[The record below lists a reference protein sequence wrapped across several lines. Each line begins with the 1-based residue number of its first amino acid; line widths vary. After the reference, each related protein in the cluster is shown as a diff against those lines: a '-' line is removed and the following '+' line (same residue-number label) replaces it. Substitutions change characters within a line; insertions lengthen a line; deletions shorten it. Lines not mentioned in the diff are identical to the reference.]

1 MASEALAQQA
11 VENVVENSRE
21 SGSEPPSVIMGQGA
35 MDSPYDGRN
44 LPETVTQPGVE
55 PLSDQKG
62 AGIASGPYDRGNGP
76 GTHLPLT
83 GISNS
88 VDNTPRTRP
97 DPGRSVTS
105 PNMMIQR
112 LTFVSRIRQGR
123 AFCAHWLSRTSR
135 VLRPASRAQR

>member
-21 SGSEPPSVIMGQGA
+21 SGSEPPSIIITGLGA
-35 MDSPYDGRN
+35 TDSPHDGGN

-55 PLSDQKG
+55 PMSNQKG
-62 AGIASGPYDRGNGP
+62 AGIAGDLYDRGNGP
-76 GTHLPLT
+76 GTHPPLA

-97 DPGRSVTS
+97 DPRRSVTS
-105 PNMMIQR
+105 PDMMIQL
-112 LTFVSRIRQGR
+112 LTFVSRIREG
-123 AFCAHWLSRTSR
+123 
-135 VLRPASRAQR
+135 